1 MGLGTRVALV
11 VALIGAAATAAVG
24 ILAYHA
30 TEVRLVEEIDG
41 SLERTASVLFTL
53 ADRGP
58 GMDPG
63 PRGGRG
69 GPRVVVPERLVGID
83 QFVVQVL
90 DTSGSAVRASA
101 GVVLPVTGDDIVV
114 AGNEAGS
121 VLASGDDP
129 DDGTPYR
136 VLTAGVPGGAVQ
148 VGRSLAETEAVLDDL
163 RSRLVA
169 VVVGVTVAGAALG
182 WLVAWGVT
190 GRIRR
195 LTATADA
202 VGTSG
207 DPDVTVAV
215 TGNDEAGRLGRA
227 MNRMLGSLAE
237 SRRQQQRLVED
248 AGHELRTPLTSLRTN
263 VDVLRRHRDLPDDVR
278 DQVLSDLDRDVVE
291 LASLVNEVVAVAADR
306 HDDGDRVPTVL
317 GELVAAVAQRV
328 QRRTG
333 RTVDVTADDSVV
345 TVRPAAMERAVS
357 NLLDNATKFDRSG
370 AAIHVT
376 VADGCVTVA
385 DRGPGIPDADL
396 TAVFERFHR
405 AAEARALPGSG
416 LGLSIVAA
424 VAADHAGTVFARNRP
439 GGGAEAS
446 STAPRTRGR

>member
-11 VALIGAAATAAVG
+11 VALVGAAATATVG
-24 ILAYHA
+24 FVAFHA
-30 TEVRLVEEIDG
+30 TEDRLIEELDG
-41 SLERTASVLFTL
+41 SLQRTASVLLTL
-53 ADRGP
+53 PDRRP
-58 GMDPG
+58 AMDAG

-90 DTSGSAVRASA
+90 DTSGTAVRASA
-101 GVVLPVTGDDIVV
+101 GVVLPVTARDAVV

-129 DDGTPYR
+129 DDGTAYR

-207 DPDVTVAV
+207 DPDVTVSV

-278 DQVLSDLDRDVVE
+278 DQVLADLDRDVVE

-306 HDDGDRVPTVL
+306 HDDGDKVATDL
-317 GELVAAVAQRV
+317 GGLVAAVAQRV

-333 RTVDVTADDSVV
+333 RTIAVTADDSVV

-357 NLLDNATKFDRSG
+357 NLLDNATKFDRSP
-370 AAIHVT
+370 APVDVT
-376 VADGCVTVA
+376 VADGCITVA

-396 TAVFERFHR
+396 AAVFERFHR
-405 AAEARALPGSG
+405 SAEARALPGSG

-439 GGGAEAS
+439 GGGAEVGLCV
-446 STAPRTRGR
+446 PRSVHT